1 MKVIDLMMGEDIRHE
16 VGNKY
21 SLMGIWADSVTLNG
35 PGGKVQWPVPLKVAT
50 FARVLLTEGEP
61 LPDLC
66 QLKITFDNKPVA
78 DVEARLTVNPGA
90 KLISFPFPT
99 MNLNIPAAGTLGCK
113 VILKAGPKTL
123 LEHDNPCPILVKGA
137 A

>member
-21 SLMGIWADSVTLNG
+21 SLMGIWADSVTLSG
-35 PGGKVQWPVPLKVAT
+35 PGGKVQFPVPLRMAT
-50 FARVLLTEGEP
+50 FARVLLADGEI

-99 MNLNIPAAGTLGCK
+99 MNLNIPAPGTLTCK
-113 VILKAGPKTL
+113 VVLKAAGKTL
-123 LEHDNPCPILVKGA
+123 LEVDNPCPIVVKGA
-137 A
+137 